1 MRGKAGLGRPS
12 QVLRPHMEKVLRAGG
27 EEGWDPIE
35 IPRSDTAIPADVEMI
50 IISTDLTHQKGDPGT
65 TVSLNF
71 EWRDVLVAFRKRD
84 GTIPMV
90 LTTSGAI
97 PIDMMQAML
106 AAGMKLESKDDID
119 LVEIEERAE
128 ENPKLGLPTTFVL
141 IKKSDIVAEKGE
153 EEVKTDL
160 ICRIL
165 KSHVKN
171 RRSS

>member
-35 IPRSDTAIPADVEMI
+35 IPRSDAAIPADVEMI
-50 IISTDLTHQKGDPGT
+50 LVSTDLTHQKGDPGT
-65 TVSLNF
+65 TVSLNL
-71 EWRDVLVAFRKRD
+71 EWRDVIVAFRKRD

-97 PIDMMQAML
+97 PLAMMKAML
-106 AAGMKLESKDDID
+106 TVGIRAEVD
-119 LVEIEERAE
+119 LVEIEEGAE
-128 ENPKLGLPTTFVL
+128 QNPKLGLPTTFVL
-141 IKKSDIVAEKGE
+141 IKKSDIVAEKGG

-160 ICRIL
+160 IRRIL
-165 KSHVKN
+165 RSHVKN